1 MGSDPRIPRRLVE
14 FDAID
19 VREGAR
25 LRARL
30 RRWPVL
36 WVLSLACSFLA
47 RGVDGGLF
55 GCLADDLVDV
65 AVRFDVEADGD
76 LDVDGLM
83 DGNCLFHNWG
93 GFVLSYAC
101 AYVRAVSTSN

>member
-1 MGSDPRIPRRLVE
+1 MIRRRLVE

-36 WVLSLACSFLA
+36 WVLSLACSFPA
-47 RGVDGGLF
+47 RGVDLNLF
-55 GCLADDLVDV
+55 GRLADDFVDV

-83 DGNCLFHNWG
+83 DGNCLFHKWS
-93 GFVLSYAC
+93 GFFLSYAC